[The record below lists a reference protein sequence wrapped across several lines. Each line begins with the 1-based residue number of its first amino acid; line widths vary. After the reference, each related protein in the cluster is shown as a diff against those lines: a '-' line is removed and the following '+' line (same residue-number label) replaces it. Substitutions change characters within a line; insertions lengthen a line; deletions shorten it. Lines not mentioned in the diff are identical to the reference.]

1 MIKSVIFDFDGV
13 IADTM
18 HDNYNAW
25 KNAFQYYGF
34 ENFNKLEYF
43 RLEGMGTSQIA
54 NYFIKEYSLDVDIKE
69 GLISLKEEYY
79 KKNNTFKIFSYI
91 REMLIYLNKSDIRIA
106 IVSGASKERLYDS
119 LPDDIYNKIEI
130 IISGEDVIETK
141 PNPEPYLKAI
151 GRLNLI
157 PKECLVIENAILGIQ
172 SAKAAN
178 CICFAIE
185 STLTKDDLIEADFIC
200 KNHES
205 LYLNLIKYLEISNK
219 K

>member
-25 KNAFQYYGF
+25 QNAFLYYGF
-34 ENFNKLEYF
+34 ENFNKLKYF

-54 NYFIKEYSLDVDIKE
+54 NYFIKEYSLDIDIKE
-69 GLISLKEEYY
+69 GLISFKEEYY

-91 REMLIYLNKSDIRIA
+91 REILIYLNKLDIRIA

-130 IISGEDVIETK
+130 IISGDDVIETK

-157 PKECLVIENAILGIQ
+157 PEECLVIENAILGIQ

-185 STLTKDDLIEADFIC
+185 STLTKDDLIEADFIY
-200 KNHES
+200 KDHES

>member
-25 KNAFQYYGF
+25 QNAFQYYGF
-34 ENFNKLEYF
+34 ENFNKLKYF

-69 GLISLKEEYY
+69 GLISLKEDYY

-91 REMLIYLNKSDIRIA
+91 REILIYLNKLDIRIA

-130 IISGEDVIETK
+130 IISGDDVIETK

-157 PKECLVIENAILGIQ
+157 PEECLVIENAILGIQ

-200 KNHES
+200 KDHES